1 MIGGTGEPAQA
12 EQSGNRQCWFPLSAL
27 GIESKLMHVGVHSP
41 TATTPIIMLTV
52 RSDESDIVR
61 GLELGS
67 DDYVTKPFSPRV
79 LVARI
84 KALLRTKEQ
93 IVDAT
98 PEE

>member
-1 MIGGTGEPAQA
+1 
-12 EQSGNRQCWFPLSAL
+12 
-27 GIESKLMHVGVHSP
+27 MHVGVHSP
-41 TATTPIIMLTV
+41 TVTTPIIMLTV
-52 RSDESDIVR
+52 KSDESDIVR

-67 DDYVTKPFSPRV
+67 DDYVTKPFFPRV

>member
-1 MIGGTGEPAQA
+1 
-12 EQSGNRQCWFPLSAL
+12 
-27 GIESKLMHVGVHSP
+27 MHVGVHSL

-52 RSDESDIVR
+52 KSDESDIVR

-93 IVDAT
+93 RVDASL
-98 PEE
+98 EK